1 MAFRPH
7 VKTSKC
13 TPVARAQQAAGAK
26 GITVSTLKEASAFFA
41 DGFDDILYAV
51 GMVPAKL
58 PQALALLRQGC
69 QLKIITD
76 SEASSAAIVAFGRE
90 HGEVFEVWLEI
101 DSDGHRSGLKPD
113 EPALLTVARTLHQGG
128 MRLGGV
134 MTHAGVYVF
143 FDLVMHNIGVCTAS
157 DSAGQLL
164 PGYTLS
170 SANQEHGIL
179 SRQGA
184 PEVRWLG
191 PYVRLVKRGGYLS
204 PLTKKAACFLFEERQ
219 G

>member
-1 MAFRPH
+1 M
-7 VKTSKC
+7 
-13 TPVARAQQAAGAK
+13 ARAQQAAGAK

-69 QLKIITD
+69 QLM
-76 SEASSAAIVAFGRE
+76 
-90 HGEVFEVWLEI
+90 H
-101 DSDGHRSGLKPD
+101 
-113 EPALLTVARTLHQGG
+113 
-128 MRLGGV
+128 LGGV